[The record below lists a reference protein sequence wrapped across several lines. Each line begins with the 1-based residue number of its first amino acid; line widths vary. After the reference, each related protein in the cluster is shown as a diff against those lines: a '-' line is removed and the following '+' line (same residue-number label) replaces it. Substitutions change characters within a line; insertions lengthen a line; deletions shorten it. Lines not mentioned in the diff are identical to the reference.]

1 MKCCN
6 NKKAIDNLYKNIAVK
21 DRLRE
26 SEDSKELEK
35 KIALSLGYTLED
47 LENGAN
53 LGLGC
58 GNPIENA
65 NLKSGESVL
74 DLGCGKG
81 MDVFKACKI
90 VGKEGFVIGVDRLPE
105 MVERANYIRSKKGF
119 LNTDFRVSD
128 IDDLKVDND
137 TVDCVISN
145 CVINLCE
152 DKEKVYSEI
161 FRVLKPGGRI
171 SISDIVQFNELPTW
185 VKDEPIFHATWVAGS
200 ITSEKLKNILK
211 NVGFEIYTIIEEEL
225 TEEYLAK
232 WGHKIDLKKYIRW
245 GKILA
250 FKPKN

>member
-65 NLKSGESVL
+65 NLKSGETVL

-211 NVGFEIYTIIEEEL
+211 NVGFELYTIIEEEL

-232 WGHKIDLKKYIRW
+232 WGHKIDLKKYIRR